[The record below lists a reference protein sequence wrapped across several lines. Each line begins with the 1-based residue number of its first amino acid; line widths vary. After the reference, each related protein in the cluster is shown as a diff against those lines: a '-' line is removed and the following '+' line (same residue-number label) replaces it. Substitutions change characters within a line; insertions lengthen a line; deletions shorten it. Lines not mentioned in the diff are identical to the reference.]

1 MVAPLPAGGTQ
12 PAIAALIRRLGETGA
27 VAHPEVLE
35 QVFTES
41 RIRDVI
47 HIGPNV
53 LLPHLRTNAVEGLVV
68 ALGVAAEPLAA
79 GPKQVDGGA
88 RILVLVLAAPSAAS
102 LYLQTVAALART
114 LRHDDVVERLLAA
127 RTPEEVLSVPEIRE
141 LTIQPRLLVRDV
153 MTQRVYRVA
162 PEAPLRELV
171 ALMSEHRLRAVPVV
185 GEQREVLGLVT
196 DRDLLR
202 YLMPHVIRIGA
213 ENEVARGGP
222 GAIASGATA
231 RDVMSRAVM
240 CISEDQPLAEVANI
254 MLSKDVERLPVVSE
268 GQLTGFLTRGDIIR
282 KLFGL

>member
-1 MVAPLPAGGTQ
+1 MAPLPTGGTR
-12 PAIAALIRRLGETGA
+12 PAVVALIRKLAETGA
-27 VAHPEVLE
+27 VADPSALE
-35 QVFTES
+35 QVFTDS

-47 HIGPNV
+47 HIGPYV
-53 LLPHLRTNAVEGLVV
+53 LLPHLRTSAVNGLVV
-68 ALGVAAEPLAA
+68 ALGVAAEPLPSDTNRADA
-79 GPKQVDGGA
+79 GA
-88 RILVLVLAAPSAAS
+88 RVVVLVLAAPSAAS

-114 LRHDDVVERLLAA
+114 LRHDHVVERLLAA
-127 RTPEEVLSVPEIRE
+127 RTPEEVLAVAEIRE

-162 PEAPLRELV
+162 PDAPLRELV
-171 ALMSEHRLRAVPVV
+171 SLMSTHRLRAVPVV

-213 ENEVARGGP
+213 ENEATRGGP

-231 RDVMSRAVM
+231 RDVMSRTVM

-254 MLSKDVERLPVVSE
+254 MLTKDVERLPVVTE

>member
-1 MVAPLPAGGTQ
+1 V
-12 PAIAALIRRLGETGA
+12 
-27 VAHPEVLE
+27 
-35 QVFTES
+35 
-41 RIRDVI
+41 
-47 HIGPNV
+47 
-53 LLPHLRTNAVEGLVV
+53 
-68 ALGVAAEPLAA
+68 
-79 GPKQVDGGA
+79 
-88 RILVLVLAAPSAAS
+88 VLVLAAPSAAS

-114 LRHDDVVERLLAA
+114 LRHDYVVERLLAA
-127 RTPEEVLSVPEIRE
+127 RTPQEVLAVPEIRE

-162 PEAPLRELV
+162 PDAPLRELV

-202 YLMPHVIRIGA
+202 YLMPHVIRVGA
-213 ENEVARGGP
+213 ENEVTRGGP
-222 GAIASGATA
+222 GAIAAGATA

-254 MLSKDVERLPVVSE
+254 MLSKDVERLPVVND

>member
-1 MVAPLPAGGTQ
+1 M
-12 PAIAALIRRLGETGA
+12 
-27 VAHPEVLE
+27 LE

-68 ALGVAAEPLAA
+68 ALGIAAEPLSAE
-79 GPKQVDGGA
+79 PSRSDTGA
-88 RILVLVLAAPSAAS
+88 RVVVLVLAAPSAAD

-114 LRHDDVVERLLAA
+114 LRHDSVVDRLLAA
-127 RTPEEVLSVPEIRE
+127 RSPGEVLAVPEIRE

-153 MTQRVYRVA
+153 MTQRVYRVS
-162 PEAPLRELV
+162 PDAPLRELV
-171 ALMSEHRLRAVPVV
+171 AMMSEHRLRAVPVV
-185 GEQREVLGLVT
+185 GEEREVLGLIT

-202 YLMPHVIRIGA
+202 YLMPHVLRIGA
-213 ENEVARGGP
+213 ESDVSRTGP

-231 RDVMSRAVM
+231 RDVMSRTVM
-240 CISEDQPLAEVANI
+240 CISEDQPLGEVANI

-268 GQLTGFLTRGDIIR
+268 GKLTGFLTRGDIIR